1 MNGVV
6 RRSRFARSLRSLIVV
21 LVCAVVLSGCA
32 CFRPA
37 PTFVSGPL
45 IEREGEGER
54 YQKESDDYEG
64 FWNMLYWIL
73 YFAGSFAAGAN
84 CGK

>member
-6 RRSRFARSLRSLIVV
+6 RRSRFAWSFGSLVV
-21 LVCAVVLSGCA
+21 ILVCVVVLSGCA
-32 CFRPA
+32 YFRPA

-45 IEREGEGER
+45 IEREGVGQR
-54 YQKESDDYEG
+54 CQKEPDDYEG
-64 FWNMLYWIL
+64 LWDMLYWIL
-73 YFAGSFAAGAN
+73 YFAGSFAARAN

>member
-1 MNGVV
+1 MNGEV
-6 RRSRFARSLRSLIVV
+6 RRSPFARSFRSLIVI
-21 LVCAVVLSGCA
+21 LVCAIALNGCA
-32 CFRPA
+32 YFRPA

-45 IEREGEGER
+45 IERDGEGER

-64 FWNMLYWIL
+64 LWNMLYWIL
-73 YFAGSFAAGAN
+73 YFAGSFAARAG